1 MAILKSIV
9 NVNNGNT
16 GWTSSNVMDALETV
30 FSNLGWHGG
39 SSTVT
44 GVPCG
49 LISPNNEVST
59 NDDDWRRAG
68 GPAVYTNYKTYYYD
82 VVANGT
88 TTYRWLKRYTLG
100 NWSHVYSETNSS
112 RPSQIYI
119 QNHEFVQNQAI
130 HWAPNETDES
140 KNINGLTLD
149 TVYYVIVVDSDHIK
163 LATNATNSANGTNID
178 FPYGGYYST
187 DYAAKSNIISYFRP
201 ENTSAYDNT
210 TLTIDMGDV
219 LNINLSSTGAG
230 NFHFCYDTDN
240 YDAGNHVS
248 TSTPETNNASNP
260 TGTGSDSGNV
270 IWDTFGYQQT
280 YTAVTQ
286 PTFHP
291 TETYQEPGRKYIYA
305 NDTNPSMKGVII
317 VNPRVSNRS
326 YTTTSPFWDYEVPQ
340 SGNRSA
346 LKIRVWR
353 HQENSSSYRGKI
365 RGMKILNQG
374 SGWTAGETFTI
385 PGDQI
390 GGATPA
396 NDITFGTRVAGD
408 NNGTGTPGINV
419 TTLGGGSSFFQKAD
433 NGQWAVLKNINDAS
447 KTYGTTYYTFG
458 IDTYSNNKLIFNCG
472 NGWRWLN
479 LQGTRESEG
488 NANGGVYTGKNGLDR
503 GNSYYYALTTSNSG
517 YWSTSSVNYCTNST
531 PTSYPLE
538 IRVYRAQS
546 PQDTNF
552 AIIQFCQTI
561 NGDVLTFG
569 TFSIYKGSQVGSNIW
584 DLDDVFVGSILKYDT
599 ITRGIR
605 LKHNMPLPRYGY
617 YSTSYSPTEEPI
629 DQYSLAREAF
639 FGYMRNPGGGTEILS
654 NYKSNIKTEANSQ
667 LDTYLYYRNST
678 YDQYNGNFVSSGANY
693 YRPFKGIPI
702 NERMVPCP
710 YYLPDDFVML
720 QVSTSPGLTE
730 FRTGDTVTIG
740 GNENYE
746 IIMASYENQ
755 QNGLDGINNNS
766 TIGMLFLARIN

>member
-149 TVYYVIVVDSDHIK
+149 TVYYVIVVDSNHIK

-201 ENTSAYDNT
+201 ENTSAYDNI

-248 TSTPETNNASNP
+248 TSTPETNNAGNP
-260 TGTGSDSGNV
+260 TGTGSDSGSV

-317 VNPRVSNRS
+317 VNPTVSDRS

-353 HQENSSSYRGKI
+353 HQESSSSYRGKI

-396 NDITFGTRVAGD
+396 NDITFGTRVNGNTD
-408 NNGTGTPGINV
+408 DGNGTPEIAV
-419 TTLGGGSSFFQKAD
+419 TNLGSGSSFFQKAD

-447 KTYGTTYYTFG
+447 KTYGTTYYAFG
-458 IDTYSNNKLIFNCG
+458 IDTNTNNRLYIQSGSGWNWFN
-472 NGWRWLN
+472 RK
-479 LQGTRESEG
+479 GTRETSG
-488 NANGGVYTGKNGLDR
+488 NIYGGEFSGQIGLDR
-503 GNSYYYALTTSNSG
+503 QSNYNYAI
-517 YWSTSSVNYCTNST
+517 TSSNVSYRYWDYVNYCTNAT
-531 PTSYPLE
+531 PRSYPLQ
-538 IRVYRAQS
+538 IRVYRAQT

-552 AIIQFCQTI
+552 AIIQFCQIIDTEI
-561 NGDVLTFG
+561 QTFG
-569 TFSIYKGSQVGSNIW
+569 TFTIYKGSAFGSNIW
-584 DLDDVFVGSILKYDT
+584 DLDYVYNGSFMSYETGTRQIILRHRVVGQYV
-599 ITRGIR
+599 
-605 LKHNMPLPRYGY
+605 
-617 YSTSYSPTEEPI
+617 SYSNNDQESQEPI
-629 DQYSLAREAF
+629 EQFSIGREAF
-639 FGYMRNPGGGTEILS
+639 WGYVRNPNSRINQLDSYYT
-654 NYKSNIKTEANSQ
+654 SNIETQTSGSSMS
-667 LDTYLYYRNST
+667 LYYRNST
-678 YDQYNGNFVSSGANY
+678 YDQYNGNGVASAANY
-693 YRPFKGIPI
+693 YRPFKGLPL
-702 NERMVPCP
+702 NEKMVPCP

-740 GNENYE
+740 GNESYE
-746 IIMASYENQ
+746 VIRASYQTQ
-755 QNGLDGINNNS
+755 QNGLDGIDNGS
-766 TIGMLFLARIN
+766 TIGMLFLGRIN